1 MLAAVPAGA
10 PAGVALRSSQP
21 RTGAGRARRAAQP
34 LRSAARAP
42 RPAAAGCRLRLAP
55 RAAAGRVAAA
65 FGASA
70 AVAEQTLDVPLNY
83 YKARPTQI

>member
-10 PAGVALRSSQP
+10 PAGVAPHASQLR
-21 RTGAGRARRAAQP
+21 TAAGRARRAAQP
-34 LRSAARAP
+34 LRSAARAL
-42 RPAAAGCRLRLAP
+42 RPAAAGGRLRLAP
-55 RAAAGRVAAA
+55 RAAAGRVCAP